1 MNKNKD
7 IFRWYAMIASFN
19 LAIDI
24 KITSQIHIFYN
35 TNATSFQLRM
45 QKNVEQF
52 CYDMHLHALWK
63 IIFNLTMSILGTR

>member
-19 LAIDI
+19 LAIDAYLQNI
-24 KITSQIHIFYN
+24 TITSQIHIFYN

-63 IIFNLTMSILGTR
+63 IIFNLTM